1 MAGTED
7 DANGDFRRFSPTLQP
22 PSRGSVPPP
31 NDSAREAT
39 GEDFLF
45 HLYRGSE
52 LLQDSRVL
60 EAKEE
65 LEHALLL
72 QPRDPKGQ
80 DLLATVYFR
89 IGAFPRAIQIYERL
103 RADSPE
109 DTSLKLNLALCY
121 LKTGQAQAA
130 RVELEEVVRLHPE
143 HRRAWGYLGLAYER
157 VAELEKAISAFDQ
170 GGHSAMAKR
179 ISDRRAGNSI
189 NVAHAARAAESV
201 EIREA
206 ASQAFNE
213 LDAGELSFA
222 LAAPATHQTGTWR
235 SVELGE
241 AADPAPV
248 GRTLPNMT
256 APPPPSAEAAR
267 VRSMS
272 SVNPP
277 AHGDLPSLGDL
288 VRTSVFD
295 TGAPMLLDPSG
306 LLALRLRRG
315 ECSFAVRLDAL
326 RAYSGVIQT
335 SVLDRRARG
344 ASLGEAF
351 GGMAGPL
358 LRITGDG
365 PLLLGPRPSRHIVA
379 FSVHKEMF
387 FLREEL
393 VLAFDLAMTFENSR
407 LSHGEQDALSIVQM
421 RGPGALA
428 IELLEPLR
436 SLDVSA
442 SSVDPEVG
450 TVTARVSTVVG
461 WIGRLVPRLVV
472 ASDAPAGQR
481 GLLSFSGDGT
491 LLLSGR

>member
-7 DANGDFRRFSPTLQP
+7 DANGDFRRISPTLQP
-22 PSRGSVPPP
+22 PTRGTVHPP

-65 LEHALLL
+65 LERALLL

-109 DTSLKLNLALCY
+109 DISLKLNLALCY
-121 LKTGQAQAA
+121 LKVGQAQAA

-157 VAELEKAISAFDQ
+157 VAELEKAINAFER
-170 GGHSAMAKR
+170 GGHAAMAKR
-179 ISDRRAGNSI
+179 ISERRTGNSVRI
-189 NVAHAARAAESV
+189 DAAQAAESV

-235 SVELGE
+235 SIELGE
-241 AADPAPV
+241 AADPPP
-248 GRTLPNMT
+248 GDRNLHNMT

-272 SVNPP
+272 SLASP
-277 AHGDLPSLGDL
+277 AQENLPSLGDL
-288 VRTSVFD
+288 ARTSFFD
-295 TGAPMLLDPSG
+295 TTAPMQLDPSG
-306 LLALRLRRG
+306 HLAIRLTRG
-315 ECSFAVRLDAL
+315 ERSFAARLDAL
-326 RAYSGVIQT
+326 RLYSGVIQT
-335 SVLDRRARG
+335 SVLERRARG
-344 ASLGEAF
+344 ASLGEPF

-358 LRITGDG
+358 VRIAGDG

-379 FSVHKEMF
+379 FSVREEVF
-387 FLREEL
+387 FLREDV
-393 VLAFDLAMTFENSR
+393 VLAFDLAMNFESSS
-407 LSHGEQDALSIVQM
+407 LSWGDEEALRIVQM
-421 RGPGALA
+421 RGPGAIA

-436 SLDVSA
+436 TLDVTA
-442 SSVDPEVG
+442 SSHDPEVG
-450 TVTARVSTVVG
+450 IVSARASSVIG
-461 WIGRLVPRLVV
+461 WIGRLVPRPVV
-472 ASDAPAGQR
+472 ASDAPSGQR
-481 GLLSFSGDGT
+481 GLISFSGDGT